1 MSRHVSPVK
10 QVRKRKD
17 HVRGPIQEESP
28 FNPDRMRK
36 AVIAAE
42 KSLESSEDELF
53 HSEFSSRELPPGRVG
68 GIPRVLIR
76 KNRTTSQPLSEDS
89 TRDSTVSLDSRG
101 IPKNWE
107 KLVAVNGKGCHLC
120 RTAMLR
126 TDKKKKCH
134 CKKMVHRDCF

>member
-1 MSRHVSPVK
+1 MVS
-10 QVRKRKD
+10 
-17 HVRGPIQEESP
+17 G
-28 FNPDRMRK
+28 

-42 KSLESSEDELF
+42 KSLESSEEELF
-53 HSEFSSRELPPGRVG
+53 YNNNSEFSSQELPSGRLG
-68 GIPRVLIR
+68 VLIR

-134 CKKMVHRDCF
+134 CKKMVHRDCFQMDGDSCESAK